1 MKTEKKTILRS
12 ELPLY
17 TANYGKRTQR
27 ELFERN
33 FKLIKILSGHALL
46 SAYDRQL
53 YLETNTYAFVTPGGF
68 SKIKMYPERHKP
80 FRLMCLNFND
90 LFLEEYRR
98 KNTIRKIQCTSHL
111 PCFETIKTDPWLD
124 AVFASLNYY
133 TQEGNLPDEQ
143 LIHMKLTECLYVLK
157 CKYHELYQGILQH
170 SIGNKTD
177 LQTFMTKNYMHNAP
191 LERFAELSGRS
202 LSTFR
207 RDFQNFFGM
216 QPHKWILQKRLETAY
231 KRIVEYR
238 EKPSDIFWELG
249 FETLAHF
256 SRKFKE
262 HYGYAPS
269 KCPAINDEFNT

>member
-111 PCFETIKTDPWLD
+111 PCFGTIKTDPWLD

-207 RDFQNFFGM
+207 RDFQNIFGM
-216 QPHKWILQKRLETAY
+216 LPHKWILQKRLETAY